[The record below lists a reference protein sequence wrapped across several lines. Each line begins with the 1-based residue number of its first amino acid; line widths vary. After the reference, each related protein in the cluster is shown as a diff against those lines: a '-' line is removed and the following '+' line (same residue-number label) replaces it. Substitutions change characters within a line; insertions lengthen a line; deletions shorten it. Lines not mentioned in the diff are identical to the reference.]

1 MCKFYLNKAR
11 KFLRLM
17 KENKDGIFVNTSHQ
31 FVGKA
36 ELKDGTVLNIKLFP
50 GYKPGGPEGVIPKNP
65 NKYIV
70 CPTNWLDRR
79 MLPEAPWINGKHFP
93 PDWINIDNYNGP
105 PGTIV

>member
-50 GYKPGGPEGVIPKNP
+50 GYKPGGPQGVIPKNP
-65 NKYIV
+65 NKYI
-70 CPTNWLDRR
+70 
-79 MLPEAPWINGKHFP
+79 
-93 PDWINIDNYNGP
+93 ID
-105 PGTIV
+105 IKEKK